1 MSAMMHIIKDTNE
14 KVQALVS
21 KTNTNLISSTIS
33 PSQNSI
39 DMNMFSLTTD
49 DELLAVE
56 IKIDDP
62 HYRNELVMM
71 KEK

>member
-21 KTNTNLISSTIS
+21 KTNNNLISTIS
-33 PSQNSI
+33 PTQNSI
-39 DMNMFSLTTD
+39 NMNMFPLTND
-49 DELLAVE
+49 NELSAVE

-62 HYRNELVMM
+62 HYRNELVIM
-71 KEK
+71 KEN